1 MIYSNIVA
9 KHLKQGLSFS
19 LTHSVLQ
26 MKHNLEMKRQYMK
39 ESTGGGGR
47 LRQEYFLRTTKSL
60 KKKHDCV

>member
-39 ESTGGGGR
+39 ESTGGGGEAETR
-47 LRQEYFLRTTKSL
+47 VFSENYKVTQKET
-60 KKKHDCV
+60 